1 MTCNLSTPR
10 RCSQVQDLRH
20 QTAYVNFPSP
30 LTRTHDSEASVPSSI
45 FQRKAWTKIEEGFG
59 SRHLEDTAPFSLWD
73 QERKEFRGPTDI
85 EKSWIF
91 SRYQAT
97 AIHLDWPIV
106 IIETEYPP
114 SPLPVTVGCVAALF
128 VPPPNPFMGE
138 KASSSRYLSS
148 QYLPSS
154 FEVNTSFAS
163 PRVLDPIS
171 TYKLESW
178 KIPTRKQQEHVL
190 EVLNPMMNIK
200 RLNFVW
206 PYIIVELYMDD
217 RVYATHSLPGRIAGC
232 TTLYHRSELTYWQ
245 DMKPRTRE
253 ILIDPKLG
261 IQDTTNYLEESSQS
275 LTPGVRVSSAPL
287 TNQGYAIIS
296 RSTTAGV
303 VLRNHEGQVRLT
315 VANHGFLES
324 EEVFHPTTNDFRI
337 GEISERWPAQDVALV
352 KLDPSIS
359 FRNLHYFE
367 AQTPLRLLRSEELER
382 SKTGKWF
389 SVDGMSTGL
398 LFLFLRGVSL
408 YQARRPSPNP
418 IQIDFCK
425 WTTEHVFRLIGP
437 AGGSTKDGICGA
449 AIVEDDPE
457 MGGVAGFFQ
466 LANDEICLSPVLDEF
481 IDRGWTLL

>member
-10 RCSQVQDLRH
+10 RSSQVQELRH

-30 LTRTHDSEASVPSSI
+30 LTRTHGSEAMVPSPI

-73 QERKEFRGPTDI
+73 QERREFRGPTDI

-91 SRYQAT
+91 RRYHAT
-97 AIHLDWPIV
+97 AIHLDWPMV

-114 SPLPVTVGCVAALF
+114 SPLPITVGCVAALF
-128 VPPPNPFMGE
+128 VPPPNPSTGE
-138 KASSSRYLSS
+138 TSSPRFLSS

-163 PRVLDPIS
+163 PRVLDPIV

-190 EVLNPMMNIK
+190 EVLSPMMDIK

-206 PYIIVELYMDD
+206 PYIIVELYMND
-217 RVYATHSLPGRIAGC
+217 RVYATHSLPGRVAGC
-232 TTLYHRSELTYWQ
+232 TTIYHRSELTYWQ
-245 DMKPRTRE
+245 GMEQRPRER
-253 ILIDPKLG
+253 LIDPRLG
-261 IQDTTNYLEESSQS
+261 IQDTTNYLEESSRS

-287 TNQGYAIIS
+287 TTESSAIKS

-303 VLRNHEGQVRLT
+303 VLRNPEGQVRLT

-324 EEVFHPTTNDFRI
+324 DEVFHPTTHDFRI
-337 GEISERWPAQDVALV
+337 GQIRERWPAQDVALV
-352 KLDPSIS
+352 QLDPSIS

-398 LFLFLRGVSL
+398 LFLFLRGISL
-408 YQARRPSPNP
+408 YQAPRPSPNP
-418 IQIDFCK
+418 NQIDFSK

-437 AGGSTKDGICGA
+437 AGGSAKDGICGA

-466 LANDEICLSPVLDEF
+466 LANDEICLSPVLDELM
-481 IDRGWTLL
+481 DEGWALL

>member
-1 MTCNLSTPR
+1 M
-10 RCSQVQDLRH
+10 D
-20 QTAYVNFPSP
+20 FPSP
-30 LTRTHDSEASVPSSI
+30 LTRTHDSEASSI

-59 SRHLEDTAPFSLWD
+59 SRHVEDTAPFSLWD

-85 EKSWIF
+85 EQSWIF

-97 AIHLDWPIV
+97 AIHLNWPIV

-128 VPPPNPFMGE
+128 VPPPNPLMGE
-138 KASSSRYLSS
+138 KQPSSRYSS
-148 QYLPSS
+148 LQYLPSS

-163 PRVLDPIS
+163 PRVPDPVS
-171 TYKLESW
+171 AYKLESW

-245 DMKPRTRE
+245 DRKPRTRE
-253 ILIDPKLG
+253 RLIDPKLG
-261 IQDTTNYLEESSQS
+261 IQDTTNYLEESGRS

-287 TNQGYAIIS
+287 TNQGHAIIS

-303 VLRNHEGQVRLT
+303 VLRNAEGQVRLT

-324 EEVFHPTTNDFRI
+324 EEVFHPTTNDFKI

-367 AQTPLRLLRSEELER
+367 AQTPLRLLRSEELQR

-408 YQARRPSPNP
+408 CQARRPSSNP
-418 IQIDFCK
+418 IHIDFSN
-425 WTTEHVFRLIGP
+425 WSTEHVFRLIGP
-437 AGGSTKDGICGA
+437 AGGSAKDGIFGA

-466 LANDEICLSPVLDEF
+466 FTNDEICLSPVLNEL
-481 IDRGWTLL
+481 IDGGWTLL